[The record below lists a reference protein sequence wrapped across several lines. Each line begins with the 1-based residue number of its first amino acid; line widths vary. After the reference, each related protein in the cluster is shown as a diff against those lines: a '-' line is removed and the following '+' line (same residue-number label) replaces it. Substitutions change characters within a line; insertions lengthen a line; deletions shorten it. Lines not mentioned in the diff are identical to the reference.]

1 MTVREGMD
9 SSRVREVASGLDTQV
24 HRLGEILV
32 RGNASAAVLGDNW
45 GGEDGQELLRQWR
58 DDAGK
63 QVGAASEMLRS
74 ISSELRRQ
82 ADDQDRGS
90 GGQGSGGGTRWS
102 GRSGRTRSR
111 AG

>member
-45 GGEDGQELLRQWR
+45 GGEDGQERVTPCECGADR
-58 DDAGK
+58 ARSCGDA
-63 QVGAASEMLRS
+63 ARRLARH
-74 ISSELRRQ
+74 SSGL
-82 ADDQDRGS
+82 
-90 GGQGSGGGTRWS
+90 
-102 GRSGRTRSR
+102 
-111 AG
+111 